1 MRKLMMLAAML
12 AMMMA
17 ASAPAFAQT
26 FVDNSETTF
35 DTNVEDSFN
44 NNNIAVNDCDI
55 VQNGGD
61 QSNITGD
68 GNVNINEQSADQNCE
83 ANAGDV
89 FYDDDDDHD
98 WLFFY
103 WI

>member
-12 AMMMA
+12 AMMLV

-44 NNNIAVNDCDI
+44 NNNIAANDCDI

-68 GNVNINEQSADQNCE
+68 GNVNINEQSADQTCE

-89 FYDDDDDHD
+89 FYDDDYDYD
-98 WLFFY
+98 WLFF
-103 WI
+103 WV